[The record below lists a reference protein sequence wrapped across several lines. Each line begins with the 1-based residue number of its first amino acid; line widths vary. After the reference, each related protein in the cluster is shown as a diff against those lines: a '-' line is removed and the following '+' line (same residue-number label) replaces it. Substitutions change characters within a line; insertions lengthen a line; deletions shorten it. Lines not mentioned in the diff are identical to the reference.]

1 MSIPVEISF
10 QKLLDAVL
18 DTEKP
23 LHPSFLH
30 RLSDLDQADL
40 VALKKIWLGIPV
52 WRRQALM
59 EEIEELG
66 GSDFLL
72 SYNAVCK
79 FAIQDDDP
87 RVREMAVRILWDRE
101 ANDLVPV
108 YLNMLESDSD
118 SRVRAV
124 VASALGK
131 YVYLGEIEKL
141 PTRILHEIED
151 KLITVVNSSDKTLVR
166 RRALEALGYSSRDEI
181 SPLVEAAYYSG
192 EDEWLV
198 SALFA
203 MGRSAKEGWGPLVI
217 VMLENDS
224 PEIRCEAARTA
235 GELEIPNA
243 VPRLVELLDDYDDE
257 VRSSVIWSLSQI
269 GGESVRDVLELMWDE
284 IEDVEEV
291 ESIESALDNLAFTEG
306 LQIFSRL
313 DFPDDEESD

>member
-1 MSIPVEISF
+1 
-10 QKLLDAVL
+10 
-18 DTEKP
+18 
-23 LHPSFLH
+23 
-30 RLSDLDQADL
+30 
-40 VALKKIWLGIPV
+40 
-52 WRRQALM
+52 M
-59 EEIEELG
+59 EETG
-66 GSDFLL
+66 
-72 SYNAVCK
+72 
-79 FAIQDDDP
+79 
-87 RVREMAVRILWDRE
+87 VRELAVRILWDCE

-141 PTRILHEIED
+141 PTRILHQIED

-166 RRALEALGYSSRDEI
+166 RRALEALGYSRRDEI

-192 EDEWLV
+192 DDEWLV

-203 MGRSAKEGWGPLVI
+203 MGRSANEGWGPLVI

-235 GELEIPNA
+235 GELEISNA

-257 VRSSVIWSLSQI
+257 VRSSAIWSLSQT
-269 GGESVRDVLELMWDE
+269 GGEGVKDVLELMWDE
-284 IEDVEEV
+284 TEDVEEV
-291 ESIESALDNLAFTEG
+291 ESIESALDNLAFTQG
-306 LQIFSRL
+306 LQTFSRL
-313 DFPDDEESD
+313 DFPDDKESD

>member
-87 RVREMAVRILWDRE
+87 KVRELAVRILWDCE

-151 KLITVVNSSDKTLVR
+151 KLITVVNSSEKTLVR

-203 MGRSAKEGWGPLVI
+203 MGRSANEGWGPLVI

-235 GELEIPNA
+235 GGLEISNA